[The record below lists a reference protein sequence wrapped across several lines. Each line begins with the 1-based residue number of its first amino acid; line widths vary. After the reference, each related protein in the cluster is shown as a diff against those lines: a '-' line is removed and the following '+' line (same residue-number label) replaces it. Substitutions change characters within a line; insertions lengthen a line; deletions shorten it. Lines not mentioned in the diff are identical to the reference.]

1 VTAPPGSVPTYRGS
15 IDASD
20 LGVTLMHEHI
30 FVRDLELE
38 RNGAD
43 PAWDGRAAVER
54 AVAGL
59 TELHG
64 LGVGTVVDLTVIGLG
79 RDVRLVEEVAGR
91 VPVNL
96 VAATGV
102 YGGDALPLHYRLRGP
117 GRLVDTPDALVDLF
131 VRDIEEGIAG
141 SGIRAGIIKVMST
154 EAVLSA
160 DAERLLR
167 AGAAAHVRTGV
178 AISTHS
184 EPRTRNG
191 LAQQDLLVASGVA
204 PSRIII
210 GHCGDSVDLDYLR
223 AIMDRGSTIGMD
235 RFGMEHVLPDAVRVS
250 TLASL
255 AMSGYADRMVLSHDA
270 AFYSHVTPPTW
281 RARHAPRWDMR
292 HLFMTVS
299 PLLRAAGVTDA
310 DLQRMLVDNPARLLA
325 PC

>member
-1 VTAPPGSVPTYRGS
+1 VTAPPGSVATYRGS

-43 PAWDGRAAVER
+43 LAWDERAAVER

-59 TELHG
+59 TELHA
-64 LGVGTVVDLTVIGLG
+64 LGVGTAVDLTVIGLG
-79 RDVRLVEEVAGR
+79 RDVGLVAEVADR
-91 VPVNL
+91 APVHL
-96 VAATGV
+96 VAATGL

-117 GRLVDTPDALVDLF
+117 GRLVETPDALVGLF

-141 SGIRAGIIKVMST
+141 SGIRAGILKVMST

-160 DAERLLR
+160 DAERLLQ
-167 AGAAAHVRTGV
+167 AAAAAHERTGV

-191 LAQQDLLVASGVA
+191 LAQQDLLMASGVA

-210 GHCGDSVDLDYLR
+210 GHSGDSEDLDYLR

-235 RFGMEHVLPDAVRVS
+235 RFGMEHVLADERRVA
-250 TLASL
+250 TVTSL
-255 AMSGYADRMVLSHDA
+255 AASGYADRMVLSHDA
-270 AFYSHVTPPTW
+270 AFYSHVTPPGW
-281 RARHAPRWDMR
+281 RAQHAPHWEMR
-292 HLFMTVS
+292 HLSLTVL
-299 PLLRAAGVTDA
+299 PLLRAAGVTEA
-310 DLQRMLVDNPARLLA
+310 ELRQMLVGNPARLLA
-325 PC
+325 P